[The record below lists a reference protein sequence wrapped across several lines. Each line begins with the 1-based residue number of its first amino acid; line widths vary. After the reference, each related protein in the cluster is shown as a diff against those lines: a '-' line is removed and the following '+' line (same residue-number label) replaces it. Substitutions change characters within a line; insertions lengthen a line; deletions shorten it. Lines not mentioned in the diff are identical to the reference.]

1 MAPTEVPPLA
11 SSNRRILP
19 IWTDGLLSL
28 GAGLIGGEALAV
40 IAEINF
46 WVVAVALLLLVSF
59 CNHVLLTF
67 SAGGSTGKL
76 ISGLRLVRTADL
88 EKPTIGQATHRW
100 LWGFFY
106 IAISPFLMITDSDI
120 DHLDI
125 AGLRIVRR
133 ADLRRQQG

>member
-1 MAPTEVPPLA
+1 MAPTKVPPLA

-28 GAGLIGGEALAV
+28 GAGAVVGGAFGLLI
-40 IAEINF
+40 NY
-46 WVVAVALLLLVSF
+46 WVAAIPALLLVSF
-59 CNHVLLTF
+59 CNHVVLTVL
-67 SAGGSTGKL
+67 AGGSIGKL
-76 ISGLRLVRTADL
+76 ISGLRLIRTNDFG
-88 EKPTIGQATHRW
+88 KPQFGQAVHRW

-106 IAISPFLMITDSDI
+106 IAITPVLFLFDGDI

-133 ADLRRQQG
+133 ADLR